1 MLVLILILMLAAFQV
16 TLFDYLVNNPD
27 YYQLDKMVWETDEF
41 RQMALGDLIV
51 QEPVLD
57 AETIAALMVEKDYD
71 LTDLTELAPKGEAI
85 AAKKP
90 AAFQKLIHAYQ
101 TVFSDL
107 KYFPIPQMTA
117 DGTKD
122 VCYENGW
129 MDPRSY
135 GGDRGHEGCD
145 IMGGEYPS
153 GFYPVISM
161 SDGVVEKCGWLE
173 QGGWRLGIR
182 TPGGLYVYYAHL
194 YGYAKEWKE
203 GDIISAGTLLGFMGD
218 TGYSKIEG
226 TTGNFPVHLHIGLYL
241 RTDNYEEL
249 SVNPYWILRY
259 LEQYRLNCLGK
270 TMHIAHIIFKGD
282 MIK

>member
-16 TLFDYLVNNPD
+16 TLSDYLVNNPD
-27 YYQLDKMVWETDEF
+27 YYQLDGSTWETDKF
-41 RQMALGDLIV
+41 RQMALGEAVI
-51 QEPVLD
+51 QQTSLD
-57 AETIAALMVEKDYD
+57 PETIAALMVEYDYD
-71 LTDLTELAPKGEAI
+71 LTDITEISPKSGPI
-85 AAKKP
+85 RNRKP
-90 AAFQKLIHAYQ
+90 AAFQKLVNAYE
-101 TVFSDL
+101 TVLSDL
-107 KYFPIPQMTA
+107 KFFPIPQS
-117 DGTKD
+117 GSQEEGE
-122 VCYENGW
+122 VCYEDGW
-129 MDPRSY
+129 LEPRSY

-145 IMGGEYPS
+145 IMGTRQPS
-153 GFYPVISM
+153 GFYPVVSI
-161 SDGVVEKCGWLE
+161 SDGVIEKCGWLE